1 MSFLHDKLGLKVEKE
16 TVSLTSNEEEYYMS
30 NGISRRTFLM
40 GAAAAG
46 VAIAAGTY
54 FSWNG
59 KNIPEEVKKGDVT
72 YDVLV
77 IGSGGA
83 GMRAALAAAEN
94 KGLKVAVMTK
104 LQPTRSASTMAQGG
118 MNGVTKVT
126 DKEDSVESH
135 MFDTI
140 KGGDYLCDQDA
151 VEYFAENA
159 GKNIYEM
166 DYMGFPYNRQKDGCF
181 HQRKMGGHAHARA
194 SYFEDRAG
202 HAMVHTLFE
211 QCLNRGI
218 DFISECIML
227 EISMNGDNL
236 NGVIAMDMR
245 SGNILGIPAKTII
258 IATGG
263 YGRAYWVRTSNPYS
277 STGDGIVAGMNV
289 GIPFKDPEIVQFHP
303 TGLSANG
310 VLLSESSRAE
320 GAILVNKN
328 GERFMA
334 KYAPEK
340 KELATRDIVARAIAT
355 EIEEGRGIGE
365 GIRAGVYMDFRPIP
379 PERIRERLGQVW
391 ELSKRFAGVDI
402 TKEPVPISPTCH
414 YSMGGLEMADFHTG
428 ASRVKGIYVAGE
440 CSCVSVHGANRLGA
454 NSLSEVLVFGHTAG
468 DGAAAFAKSN
478 NYAGSQD
485 KLAEDCSRWKDTFE
499 EVTNRRRTVG
509 KTVPEIRDAM
519 VKTMWFKAGVFRDEQ
534 HLTEA
539 SKELEALEK
548 EYSHC
553 YVGDNSHVFNTAFY
567 QYIELGNLLQIS
579 HAIVQGALARKES
592 RGGHSR
598 RDYPKRDDKNFLKHT
613 LIFKDKKTGK
623 YRAEY
628 KDVVI
633 TKYQPEERKY

>member
-1 MSFLHDKLGLKVEKE
+1 MSKE
-16 TVSLTSNEEEYYMS
+16 
-30 NGISRRTFLM
+30 ISRRTFIK

-46 VAIAAGTY
+46 VVLAAGAY
-54 FSWNG
+54 FTWNG
-59 KNIPEEVKKGDVT
+59 KNIPEKVQRGEVT
-72 YDVLV
+72 YDVLI

-94 KGLKVAVMTK
+94 KNLKVAVMTK
-104 LQPTRSASTMAQGG
+104 LIPTRSASTMAQGG
-118 MNGVTKVT
+118 MNGVTAVT
-126 DKEDSVESH
+126 DTADTVESH
-135 MFDTI
+135 VFDTI

-151 VEYFAENA
+151 VEYFAERA
-159 GKNIYEM
+159 GANIYEL
-166 DYMGFPYNRQKDGCF
+166 DYMGYPFNRQKDGCF
-181 HQRKMGGHAHARA
+181 HQRKMGGHSHARA

-211 QCLNRGI
+211 QCLAQGI
-218 DFISECIML
+218 DFISECQML
-227 EISMNGDNL
+227 EISMGGEKNDQL

-245 SGNILGIPAKTII
+245 TGNLIGVPAKAVI

-263 YGRAYWVRTSNPYS
+263 YGRVYWIRTSNPYS
-277 STGDGIVAGMNV
+277 STGDGIVAGMNA
-289 GIPFKDPEIVQFHP
+289 GIPFKDPEMVQFHP

-320 GAILVNKN
+320 GAQLKNKN

-340 KELATRDIVARAIAT
+340 MELATRDIVARAIAT

-365 GIRAGVYMDFRPIP
+365 GIHAGVYMDFTVIP
-379 PERIRERLGQVW
+379 AERIRERLGQVAD
-391 ELSKRFAGVDI
+391 LSKRFAGVDI
-402 TKEPVPISPTCH
+402 TKEPVPIAPTCH

-428 ASRVKGIYVAGE
+428 ESRVPGIYVAGE

-468 DGAAAFAKSN
+468 DGAAAYAKEH

-485 KLAEDCSRWKDTFE
+485 KLAQDCQKWKDKFE
-499 EVTNRRRTVG
+499 EVTNRPEGCG

-519 VKTMWFKAGVFRDEQ
+519 VNTMWYKAGVFRQEDQ
-534 HLTEA
+534 LNQATQ
-539 SKELEALEK
+539 ELKALEE
-548 EYSHC
+548 EYKHC
-553 YVGDNSHVFNTAFY
+553 YVGDNSHVYNTAFE
-567 QYIELGNLLQIS
+567 QYVELGNLLQIA

-613 LIFKDKKTGK
+613 LIFKDQKTGE

-633 TKYQPEERKY
+633 TKYQPKERKY